1 MKTVV
6 YLRKST
12 KPGKKYMVYVDGRT
26 IHFGASGMS
35 DYTKHKD
42 KERMNRYSARHK
54 NRENWKKS
62 GIKTAGFWSKW
73 LLWNKP
79 SILASKR
86 NIASRFGVTFKSGW
100 PK

>member
-6 YLRKST
+6 VLRKST
-12 KPGKKYMVYVDGRT
+12 RADKKYMVKVDGRT
-26 IHFGASGMS
+26 VHFGAKGMS

-42 KERMNRYSARHK
+42 KDRKARYDARHK
-54 NRENWKKS
+54 RNENWKKS

-86 NIASRFGVTFKSGW
+86 DISKRFNVTFKAN
-100 PK
+100 